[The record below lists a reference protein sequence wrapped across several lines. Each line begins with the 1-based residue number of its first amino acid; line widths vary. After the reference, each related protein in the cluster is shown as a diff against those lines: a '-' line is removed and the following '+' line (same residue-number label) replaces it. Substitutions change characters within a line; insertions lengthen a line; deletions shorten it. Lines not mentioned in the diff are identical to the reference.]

1 MTYLTSWEEFAKAAE
16 RLYLNDPQKVTLA
29 ANLYNIILNMWMY
42 THWVSRIVYIYISV
56 FELKDSS
63 GQSEINNAFITCI
76 PNLLKLKR

>member
-29 ANLYNIILNMWMY
+29 ANLYNMWMY